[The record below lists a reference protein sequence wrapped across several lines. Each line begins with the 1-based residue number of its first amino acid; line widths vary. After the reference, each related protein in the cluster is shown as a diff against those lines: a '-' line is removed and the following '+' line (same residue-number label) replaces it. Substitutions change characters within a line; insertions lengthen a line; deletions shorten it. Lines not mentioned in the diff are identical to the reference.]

1 MVTGRGSGS
10 NLGVELHS
18 INSMPVGYVESF
30 QMYPMNLFEFAKA
43 LGVTDHTLSYLK
55 ECFNHEV
62 SYHP

>member
-1 MVTGRGSGS
+1 
-10 NLGVELHS
+10 
-18 INSMPVGYVESF
+18 MPVGYVESF

-62 SYHP
+62 SIDPIIHERMLSIFYYYLIFS